1 MFLRSFQTSKQARN
15 SRHPLT
21 HAGAAMSSTLVL
33 LSVTRWFGRIITASL
48 LIVIVL
54 IAITKIARADDEDPR
69 KPSLYVP
76 SWQSPAT
83 PPPPPVAWT
92 ISGTKAYV
100 WAEHIPFKNCG
111 DTDMTTVRY
120 NFVLHEV
127 TVSCHEESFTLPP
140 LPEGIEVFEV
150 RRSTMVMK

>member
-54 IAITKIARADDEDPR
+54 IAITMLGMIMMVGLAEAFALRAELAVARDPA
-69 KPSLYVP
+69 
-76 SWQSPAT
+76 SPARGMDDQWHQSIRLGRAH
-83 PPPPPVAWT
+83 PLQELW
-92 ISGTKAYV
+92 
-100 WAEHIPFKNCG
+100 
-111 DTDMTTVRY
+111 RY
-120 NFVLHEV
+120 RYDYGQIQL
-127 TVSCHEESFTLPP
+127 
-140 LPEGIEVFEV
+140 
-150 RRSTMVMK
+150 RSARGHCLVP